1 MNLRHQSNAAALLSQ
16 IALATA
22 SVADVSD
29 ARQLLTPS
37 TRIIGGSAAEAH
49 RFPYAVS
56 LQYAGEHFCG
66 GSLIAP
72 DIVLSAGHCNGEF
85 SIGLSTYNVVVGR
98 YDLDKVWTGESIK
111 VKKEVR
117 HPGFDDLTVDDDFNV
132 VLLNQRVTT
141 TDVYAN
147 LNVDASIPAARDT
160 VTVVGWGDT
169 DPSDDILEPSTI
181 LMETNLTYITNARC
195 ENSAGLLNTK
205 FGETYTDMKGALTE
219 NMMCA
224 TSLGKDACQ
233 GDSGGPLIMQGSNGA
248 GSDVQVG
255 VVSWGL
261 GCADKSFPGV
271 YARVSSQYDWI
282 REQVCFL
289 SADPPESFA
298 CNGNGIVTMVDNTVF
313 WTVAPASGPA
323 FSSISSTDEPTP
335 APTIVTE
342 SPTPAPAT
350 PSPTRSPLEGG
361 LKRLLIVLTLDDS
374 PGDTGWIL
382 TTMDTDEIIHEVA
395 VGEYTSSQAG
405 STLQHE
411 FEVDGGQFYRLTI
424 YDGPGDGFSG
434 TMTVYG
440 GGVISRETMLMHE
453 PGFSRLSGT
462 AVVHGFYVGEDPEQF
477 VTLRLTF
484 DYYPNEVAYELKN
497 VNDNTTLGLAWFET
511 FQSGTKNALIRIPIY
526 GPERGDQRY
535 KFEIWDAGE
544 DGICCAFG
552 QGKYQLF
559 LGPLSDQI
567 SLASGGDFGLTESVE
582 FDVEGNVL
590 TQAPVAT
597 QTPPT
602 PMPIVP
608 LPIEMPKSPPS
619 TPTSALLELNS
630 PAENNSKNVSDTS
643 PSKMPSIDP
652 ESTAVSN
659 KEAASNKE
667 QETIPPTATPTQSL
681 RNPASAQS
689 SVVNSSETMGKHTYL
704 WMSSILLV
712 CYIFL

>member
-1 MNLRHQSNAAALLSQ
+1 M
-16 IALATA
+16 
-22 SVADVSD
+22 
-29 ARQLLTPS
+29 
-37 TRIIGGSAAEAH
+37 
-49 RFPYAVS
+49 
-56 LQYAGEHFCG
+56 HF
-66 GSLIAP
+66 AM
-72 DIVLSAGHCNGEF
+72 F
-85 SIGLSTYNVVVGR
+85 
-98 YDLDKVWTGESIK
+98 
-111 VKKEVR
+111 
-117 HPGFDDLTVDDDFNV
+117 
-132 VLLNQRVTT
+132 
-141 TDVYAN
+141 
-147 LNVDASIPAARDT
+147 
-160 VTVVGWGDT
+160 
-169 DPSDDILEPSTI
+169 
-181 LMETNLTYITNARC
+181 
-195 ENSAGLLNTK
+195 
-205 FGETYTDMKGALTE
+205 
-219 NMMCA
+219 
-224 TSLGKDACQ
+224 
-233 GDSGGPLIMQGSNGA
+233 
-248 GSDVQVG
+248 
-255 VVSWGL
+255 L

-484 DYYPNEVAYELKN
+484 DYYPNEVC
-497 VNDNTTLGLAWFET
+497 V
-511 FQSGTKNALIRIPIY
+511 R
-526 GPERGDQRY
+526 
-535 KFEIWDAGE
+535 
-544 DGICCAFG
+544 
-552 QGKYQLF
+552 
-559 LGPLSDQI
+559 
-567 SLASGGDFGLTESVE
+567 
-582 FDVEGNVL
+582 
-590 TQAPVAT
+590 
-597 QTPPT
+597 
-602 PMPIVP
+602 
-608 LPIEMPKSPPS
+608 
-619 TPTSALLELNS
+619 LLE
-630 PAENNSKNVSDTS
+630 
-643 PSKMPSIDP
+643 
-652 ESTAVSN
+652 
-659 KEAASNKE
+659 
-667 QETIPPTATPTQSL
+667 
-681 RNPASAQS
+681 
-689 SVVNSSETMGKHTYL
+689 
-704 WMSSILLV
+704 
-712 CYIFL
+712 IFIS